1 MVPRWTLLALAAD
14 AWHVL
19 PGMPDLARIT
29 NALADRYRVERELG
43 ADTIARVY
51 AATEIAL
58 DRPVLIKVVSPEH
71 EGELFADRFAREV
84 KFATRLQHTNILPL
98 LTAADAGG
106 IAYYTMPFVDG
117 IPLRARLASG
127 ERLPVNEA
135 TRMLRDVAEALA
147 YAHDQGIVHRDITPE
162 HILLSPGRALVTDFG
177 IAKAISASR
186 TVELST
192 EAPPNISG
200 TLTSVGSSLGTPA
213 YMSPEQAVGS
223 VVDPRADLYA
233 WGVVAYE
240 VLAGVHPF
248 AERTTPHAMIE
259 AQLTERPVP
268 IAERNPELPKALAA
282 IITRCLEKDAD
293 DRPDSAAELLAAI
306 DGQPASPLAA
316 AEAKRKRTTRDVQVV
331 VAEADDTSATI
342 SRRMGVAAAL
352 LIVALLVWG
361 WLTRQ
366 AEQRVDTPSAPV
378 PSTAQPSPETPAVK
392 P

>member
-1 MVPRWTLLALAAD
+1 
-14 AWHVL
+14 
-19 PGMPDLARIT
+19 MPDLARIT

-43 ADTIARVY
+43 SGETTRVY

-58 DRPVLIKVVSPEH
+58 DRRVVIKVVAPEQA
-71 EGELFADRFAREV
+71 GELFADRFAREV
-84 KFATRLQHTNILPL
+84 KFATRLQHPNIVPL
-98 LTAADAGG
+98 LAAADAGG
-106 IAYYTMPFVDG
+106 MAYYTMPFVDG
-117 IPLRARLASG
+117 ISLRARLASG
-127 ERLPVNEA
+127 ERIPVAET
-135 TRMLRDVAEALA
+135 TRILRDVAEALA
-147 YAHDQGIVHRDITPE
+147 YAHDQGIVHRDITPG
-162 HILLSPGRALVTDFG
+162 HILLSSGGALVTDFG

-240 VLAGVHPF
+240 MLAGLHPF
-248 AERTTPHAMIE
+248 ADRTTPHAMVE

-268 IAERNPELPKALAA
+268 IAERNPELPPALAD

-293 DRPDSAAELLAAI
+293 DRPDSAAELLAAL
-306 DGQPASPLAA
+306 DGRPVTPLAPV
-316 AEAKRKRTTRDVQVV
+316 EAKKKRTTRDVPVV
-331 VAEADDTSATI
+331 VAEEDDTSAGI
-342 SRRMGVAAAL
+342 SQRMGVAATL

-361 WLTRQ
+361 WFTRQ
-366 AEQRVDTPSAPV
+366 AEQRVDTPSPPV
-378 PSTAQPSPETPAVK
+378 PSTAPPSPGTPAVK

>member
-1 MVPRWTLLALAAD
+1 
-14 AWHVL
+14 
-19 PGMPDLARIT
+19 MPDLARIT
-29 NALADRYRVERELG
+29 TALADRYRVERELG
-43 ADTIARVY
+43 SDAISRVY

-58 DRPVLIKVVSPEH
+58 DRRVVIKVVAPEH
-71 EGELFADRFAREV
+71 AGELFADRFAREV
-84 KFATRLQHTNILPL
+84 KFATRLQHTNIVPL
-98 LTAADAGG
+98 LAADDAGG
-106 IAYYTMPFVDG
+106 IAYYTMPLLDG
-117 IPLRARLASG
+117 ISLSARLASG
-127 ERLPVNEA
+127 DRIPVEEA
-135 TRMLRDVAEALA
+135 TRILRDVAVALA

-162 HILLSPGRALVTDFG
+162 HILLSPGLALVTDFG

-223 VVDPRADLYA
+223 VVDPRTDLYA

-240 VLAGVHPF
+240 VLAGAHPF
-248 AERTTPHAMIE
+248 ADRTTPHAMVE

-268 IAERNPELPKALAA
+268 IAERNPEVPTALAD

-293 DRPDSAAELLAAI
+293 DRPDSAAEVLAAI
-306 DGQPASPLAA
+306 DGHPSPPLTP
-316 AEAKRKRTTRDVQVV
+316 AEAKKKRTTRDVPVV
-331 VAEADDTSATI
+331 IAEEDETSAMI

-361 WLTRQ
+361 WFTRQ
-366 AEQRVDTPSAPV
+366 VEQRVDTPSTPV
-378 PSTAQPSPETPAVK
+378 PSTAQPSPESPAVK

>member
-1 MVPRWTLLALAAD
+1 MRRVKRLALAGNG
-14 AWHVL
+14 WHVL
-19 PGMPDLARIT
+19 PRMPDLARIT

-43 ADTIARVY
+43 SGATSRVY
-51 AATEIAL
+51 AATELAL
-58 DRPVLIKVVSPEH
+58 DRRVVIKVVAPETA
-71 EGELFADRFAREV
+71 GELFADRFAREV
-84 KFATRLQHTNILPL
+84 KFATRLQHPNILPL
-98 LTAADAGG
+98 LSAADAGG
-106 IAYYTMPFVDG
+106 IAYCTMPFVDG
-117 IPLRARLASG
+117 ISLRARLASG
-127 ERLPVNEA
+127 ERIPTDEA
-135 TRMLRDVAEALA
+135 TRIMRDVAEALA
-147 YAHDQGIVHRDITPE
+147 YAHDQGIVHRDITPG
-162 HILLSPGRALVTDFG
+162 HILLSPGGALVTDFG

-240 VLAGVHPF
+240 VFAGLHPF
-248 AERTTPHAMIE
+248 ADRTTPHAMIE

-268 IAERNPELPKALAA
+268 IAERNPELPPALAD

-293 DRPDSAAELLAAI
+293 DRPDSAAEILAAL
-306 DGQPASPLAA
+306 DGRPVAPIAA
-316 AEAKRKRTTRDVQVV
+316 AEAKRKRTTRDVPVV
-331 VAEADDTSATI
+331 VAEEDETSAGI

-361 WLTRQ
+361 WFARQ
-366 AEQRVDTPSAPV
+366 AEPRVGTPSPPV
-378 PSTAQPSPETPAVK
+378 PSTAPSSPETPAVK